1 MHEVEGFAKKYLYK
15 MDLFLTRSLD
25 IVVIAGYSLRRQ
37 E

>member
-1 MHEVEGFAKKYLYK
+1 MHEVEGFTKIYLYK

-25 IVVIAGYSLRRQ
+25 IVIAGYSLRRQ